1 MPAPIQLTDDGPER
15 RQTERRPLRTSA
27 VVLLPGDQTFTVQ
40 TLDISLG
47 GMGIVANANPRQGTR
62 FSIRVALPVRPTGQ
76 YLFEAGVEV
85 AHSILARDEGA
96 FKVGLRFVS
105 LDPRGESAIRHFIAS
120 R

>member
-1 MPAPIQLTDDGPER
+1 MFPPLQTEDGADR

-27 VVLLPGDQTFTVQ
+27 TLLLPGGQTFTVQ

-47 GMGIVANANPRQGTR
+47 GIGILAPANPRPGTR
-62 FSIRVALPVRPTGQ
+62 LSIRVSLPARPAGL
-76 YLFEAGVEV
+76 YVFDAGVEV
-85 AHSILARDEGA
+85 AHSILGRDEGA

-105 LDPRGESAIRHFIAS
+105 LDSRGQSAIRHFIAT